1 MTNKR
6 KIQRFKRMQVK
17 NSEERIRAE
26 IRKMLKD
33 NKKYLCNVPVLG
45 LGVVP
50 LLLHKP
56 DKLRIEGLVNGYLSI
71 NEAFDE
77 FKKRV
82 EKELGGS

>member
-6 KIQRFKRMQVK
+6 KIQRFRSMQAN
-17 NSEERIRAE
+17 NSEERMRAE

-45 LGVVP
+45 VP

-56 DKLRIEGLVNGYLSI
+56 DKLRIEGLVNVYS
-71 NEAFDE
+71 NVAEAFDK

-82 EKELGGS
+82 EKELGEGS

>member
-1 MTNKR
+1 MTNRR
-6 KIQRFKRMQVK
+6 KVKRFKRMQAN
-17 NSEERIRAE
+17 NSEERMRAE

-45 LGVVP
+45 VP

-56 DKLRIEGLVNGYLSI
+56 DKLRIEGLVNVYSSI

-82 EKELGGS
+82 EKELEGS